1 MSAKHQ
7 LDRRNF
13 LRGAG
18 ISLAL
23 PTLASLAPGQ
33 SLAADQQTVPKRLV
47 CVGNS
52 LGYWPDGFFPKVA
65 GKNYQ
70 TTQSLKFIDHHR
82 GKFTVFS
89 NLDDDSTGGHSGV
102 GTFLSGIKIKEA
114 AGFPEKN
121 MTLDQRAAEHVGS
134 ATRYPSIVTGVG
146 EGSDLCW
153 NRSGVRIPPITNPA
167 RVFEALFVQADES
180 IRKSQRYRIGQN
192 ASIIDA
198 LLENARSV
206 KGKINQADRNKLDQY
221 LTSVRDVEKQLQMSE
236 VWVDQ
241 PKPKPTIEPI
251 LDTGQSHLECI
262 PLFYQLMALALQT
275 DSTRVAS
282 LETPVRL
289 TLTGLTE
296 MGYHGLSHHGKDP
309 ERLKGLAK
317 VEAYLLEHFAGFL
330 NQISDVPA
338 EDGKSLLDHTLV
350 VFGSGMGNGSTHSN
364 KRLPVVMAGGGVQHL
379 GHLACPDRDGSG
391 KIPLS
396 NLWLSALQW
405 FGLEVDRFGK
415 STGTLS
421 LMNLG

>member
-1 MSAKHQ
+1 MSSKQ
-7 LDRRNF
+7 QVDRRHF

-23 PTLASLAPGQ
+23 PTLASLAPRQ
-33 SLAADQQTVPKRLV
+33 LSAAKPAAVPKRLV
-47 CVGNS
+47 CIGNS
-52 LGYWPDGFFPKVA
+52 LGYWPGGFFPTVA
-65 GKNYQ
+65 GQNYQ

-82 GKFTVFS
+82 EKFTVFS
-89 NLDDDSTGGHSGV
+89 NLDDDATGGHSGV
-102 GTFLSGIKIKEA
+102 GTFLSGIKIQEA
-114 AGFPEKN
+114 GGFPEKN

-134 ATRYPSIVTGVG
+134 ATRYPSLVTGLG
-146 EGSDLCW
+146 EGADLCW

-167 RVFEALFVQADES
+167 RLFEALFVQADES
-180 IRKSQRYRIGQN
+180 VRKSQRYRIGQD

-198 LLENARSV
+198 LLANARSV
-206 KGKINQADRNKLDQY
+206 KGRLNRADRNKLDQY

-241 PKPKPTIEPI
+241 PKPKPSIEPI
-251 LDTGQSHLECI
+251 LDTGQTHLECI

-275 DSTRVAS
+275 DSTRVTS

-309 ERLKGLAK
+309 GRLKELAK
-317 VEAYLLEHFAGFL
+317 VEAYLLKHFAGFL
-330 NQISDVPA
+330 DQISDVVA
-338 EDGKSLLDHTLV
+338 EDDKSLLDHTLV

-364 KRLPVVMAGGGVQHL
+364 KHLPVVMAGGGVQHR
-379 GHLACPDRDGSG
+379 GHLVSPDRDGAD

-405 FGLEVDRFGK
+405 FGLETGRFGK
-415 STGTLS
+415 STGTFS

>member
-1 MSAKHQ
+1 MSVKQ
-7 LDRRNF
+7 QINRRHF
-13 LRGAG
+13 LRGTG

-23 PTLASLAPGQ
+23 PTLASLASSPLVAAEQ
-33 SLAADQQTVPKRLV
+33 SPVPKRLV
-47 CVGNS
+47 CIGNS

-82 GKFTVFS
+82 EKFTVFS
-89 NLDDDSTGGHSGV
+89 NLDDDATGGHSGV
-102 GTFLSGIKIKEA
+102 GTFLSGVKIKES

-134 ATRYPSIVTGVG
+134 ATRYPSLVTGIG
-146 EGSDLCW
+146 EGSGLCW

-180 IRKSQRYRIGQN
+180 VRRSERYRIGQD

-206 KGKINQADRNKLDQY
+206 KGRLNQADRNKLDQY

-236 VWVDQ
+236 VWVDR

-251 LDTGQSHLECI
+251 LDAGQSHLECI
-262 PLFYQLMALALQT
+262 PLFYQLMALALHT

-289 TLTGLTE
+289 TLTGLSE
-296 MGYHGLSHHGKDP
+296 IGYHGLSHHGKDP
-309 ERLKGLAK
+309 ERLKHLAK
-317 VEAYLLEHFAGFL
+317 VEAYLLKQFAGFL
-330 NQISDVPA
+330 DQISTLSA
-338 EDGKSLLDHTLV
+338 EDDTSLLDHTMV

-364 KRLPVVMAGGGVQHL
+364 KRLPVVMAGGGIEHR
-379 GHLACPDRDGSG
+379 GHLVSPDRDGAD

-405 FGLEVDRFGK
+405 FGLEIDRFGK
-415 STGTLS
+415 STGTFS
-421 LMNLG
+421 LMNLS

>member
-1 MSAKHQ
+1 MSEKHQ

-13 LRGAG
+13 LRGTG

-23 PTLASLAPGQ
+23 PALASLASRQ
-33 SLAADQQTVPKRLV
+33 SLAADQQTVPKRLA

-52 LGYWPDGFFPKVA
+52 LGYWPGGFFPTVA

-70 TTQSLKFIDHHR
+70 ATQSLKFVDHHR
-82 GKFTVFS
+82 EKFTVFS
-89 NLDDDSTGGHSGV
+89 NLDDDARGGHSGV
-102 GTFLSGIKIKEA
+102 GTFLSGIKIQEA

-134 ATRYPSIVTGVG
+134 ATRYPSLVMGIG
-146 EGSDLCW
+146 EGADLCW
-153 NRSGVRIPPITNPA
+153 NRSGVRIPPVTNPA
-167 RVFEALFVQADES
+167 RVFEALFVQADAS
-180 IRKSQRYRIGQN
+180 VRRSQRYRIGQD
-192 ASIIDA
+192 ASIVDA

-206 KGKINQADRNKLDQY
+206 KGRLNKADQNKLDQY

-241 PKPKPTIEPI
+241 PKPRPTIEPI
-251 LDTGQSHLECI
+251 QDAGQSHLECI
-262 PLFYQLMALALQT
+262 PLFYQLMVLALQT

-289 TLTGLTE
+289 ALTGLTE

-309 ERLKGLAK
+309 SRLKELAK
-317 VEAYLLEHFAGFL
+317 VEAYLLKQFAGFL
-330 NQISDVPA
+330 DQLGDSPA

-350 VFGSGMGNGSTHSN
+350 VFGSGMGNASSHSN
-364 KRLPVVMAGGGVQHL
+364 MRLPVLLAGGGIQHQ
-379 GHLACPDRDGSG
+379 GHLVCPARDGSG

-415 STGTLS
+415 STSTFS